1 MAVVVGVLLTD
12 AIGSVRIAFG
22 SPHSSSHK

>member
-1 MAVVVGVLLTD
+1 MAVGVGVLLTA

-22 SPHSSSHK
+22 RPHSSSHN